1 MTGISDRFS
10 DNLVDNLAA
19 ILAVTD
25 WLCRASASGK
35 YTHTGPPLTMKTL
48 LEALIKAYEIQGCY
62 QMKNAF
68 NAFGIDHVI
77 LVKLASAAVVSW
89 LLGLTED
96 QTKATI
102 SHVWMDGHPN
112 RVYRSGANTIPR
124 KGWAAGDACM
134 RAVHLALITQAGQ
147 PGAPGALTSSPW
159 GFYSRTFG
167 AREFELPRPFGSWA
181 VRNVLFKVMPVEG
194 HGISAVEAAMVHL
207 GRLRERGLGPEH
219 IATID
224 VRTTA
229 AADLIINKKGPLH
242 NAADRDHCIQ
252 YVIALTF
259 LKGFAPEA
267 EDYLD
272 DSHWATSEDLASLR
286 ERISVRADEQLT
298 RNYLDLD
305 KKSIGSGLT
314 IYLKDG
320 SVMSDVLVEFPIGH
334 VRHPATTN
342 MVSQK
347 FSRNMRLMFSE
358 AKIARILKAVEDD
371 GLKIMD
377 FVDMFSTETL
387 SSHKL

>member
-1 MTGISDRFS
+1 
-10 DNLVDNLAA
+10 
-19 ILAVTD
+19 
-25 WLCRASASGK
+25 
-35 YTHTGPPLTMKTL
+35 
-48 LEALIKAYEIQGCY
+48 
-62 QMKNAF
+62 MKNAF

-167 AREFELPRPFGSWA
+167 AREFELPRPFGSWT